1 MDAAAVKPGLLQ
13 GKFIFKK
20 LPSGDL
26 DKNKAI
32 CTLCKAE
39 FVYCRSST
47 SLKYHL
53 KAKHPGAIVKHDE
66 PRTSTV
72 APGGKRRVRQTTM
85 FECTNRG
92 TPISETLSEKLT
104 NLLARWIAINC
115 RPISVVEDEGL
126 QLILQVAMGDP
137 SYKLPAR
144 QTIVRRIH
152 DEQATQRAVKEEKL
166 AGATCVALT
175 GDHWTSPANEN
186 YLGVTAHLID
196 ISWEL
201 HSFALGM

>member
-13 GKFIFKK
+13 GKFVFKK

-26 DKNKAI
+26 DKNKVV

-39 FVYCRSST
+39 FAYCRSST

-53 KAKHPGAIVKHDE
+53 NAKHPGANVEDAK
-66 PRTSTV
+66 PSTSTV
-72 APGGKRRVRQTTM
+72 APGGKSRVRQTTM

-92 TPISETLSEKLT
+92 KPISEALSEKLT
-104 NLLARWIAINC
+104 NLLARWIAINS

-126 QLILQVAMGDP
+126 QLILQVATGDP

-144 QTIVRRIH
+144 RTIVRRIH
-152 DEQATQRAVKEEKL
+152 DQHATERTVKEEKL

-175 GDHWTSPANEN
+175 GDHWTSLANEN